1 MVGYNYRALAYVIFT
16 YKWFDPVCYRIKGMK
31 NVEHLTAAW
40 HHFNYVL
47 ILPIILPLPL
57 KEITNFRNNIAN
69 NQLSIARKDTRE
81 ADEKARKI
89 SVLKKYLADGRLFS
103 VYC

>member
-1 MVGYNYRALAYVIFT
+1 MYPLSPSMVGYNYRALAYVIFT

-47 ILPIILPLPL
+47 ILPIILPLHLHDTPQVSKL
-57 KEITNFRNNIAN
+57 SRDVSNQIIIA
-69 NQLSIARKDTRE
+69 
-81 ADEKARKI
+81 KI
-89 SVLKKYLADGRLFS
+89 
-103 VYC
+103 